1 MVTKRYVKKAYIL
14 EAYCDKCG
22 SEMIS
27 SEVVYDTYP
36 EQYPYHCSNPNCDGR
51 AVFTAHER
59 PGQLQ
64 YEFEEVK
71 KPSVHEFAIM
81 QAKNKIEPVRLER
94 KLSIPDELCPYCN
107 AVLEYDMV
115 RRPMSKVNIIYECP
129 NGCKL
134 TFQESNKFFE
144 NGSFESMVS
153 YAEVANV

>member
-27 SEVVYDTYP
+27 SGIVYDTYP

-51 AVFTAHER
+51 AVFAAHEC

-64 YEFEEVK
+64 YEFEEAK
-71 KPSVHEFAIM
+71 KPSAFELAIM
-81 QAKNKIEPVRLER
+81 RAKNRIEPVRLER
-94 KLSIPDELCPYCN
+94 KLAIPDALCPYCN
-107 AVLEYDMV
+107 AVLEYDMIKT
-115 RRPMSKVNIIYECP
+115 PSDNVNIIYECP

-144 NGSFESMVS
+144 SGNTASSVA
-153 YAEVANV
+153 YTEVANV

>member
-27 SEVVYDTYP
+27 SGVVYDTYP

-51 AVFTAHER
+51 AVFAAHEC

-64 YEFEEVK
+64 YEFEEAK
-71 KPSVHEFAIM
+71 KPSAFELAIM
-81 QAKNKIEPVRLER
+81 RAKNRIEPVRLER
-94 KLSIPDELCPYCN
+94 KLAIPDALCPYCN
-107 AVLEYDMV
+107 AVLEYDMIKTS
-115 RRPMSKVNIIYECP
+115 RDNANIIYECP

-144 NGSFESMVS
+144 SSNTASSVS
-153 YAEVANV
+153 YTEVANV